1 MIAAGERQGRT
12 RRRCHRH
19 SSSSATGFRSTAPA
33 QTHPVDSPG
42 ASRYGSEP
50 SESWGCWGEDAPGK
64 VGAPTPAWAG
74 AKPLPRCSAP
84 PCVGSLPSNSESAR
98 RARGASPEP
107 SDRVGIQ
114 RGDTSPVHGLA
125 VTSPWWPRGQLSPGP
140 SSLSGGKP
148 GGPQYAP
155 ACSKPCCHFPT
166 CPQHPG
172 APLYLPACG
181 RPIHPAASALQL
193 EKNPSFP
200 SGATWGRWSFRP
212 EPGQS

>member
-74 AKPLPRCSAP
+74 AKLLPRCSAP

-107 SDRVGIQ
+107 SDRMGIQ
-114 RGDTSPVHGLA
+114 RGDTSPAHGFA

-140 SSLSGGKP
+140 SSLSGGEAWGSP
-148 GGPQYAP
+148 VSPSLLQALLP
-155 ACSKPCCHFPT
+155 FPHMPT
-166 CPQHPG
+166 ASWCPS
-172 APLYLPACG
+172 LPACLWTAN
-181 RPIHPAASALQL
+181 PPSCISSAAGKKTLL
-193 EKNPSFP
+193 P
-200 SGATWGRWSFRP
+200 FRSHLGTVELP
-212 EPGQS
+212 P

>member
-64 VGAPTPAWAG
+64 VGAPT
-74 AKPLPRCSAP
+74 
-84 PCVGSLPSNSESAR
+84 SLPSNSESTR

-114 RGDTSPVHGLA
+114 RGDTSPAHGLA
-125 VTSPWWPRGQLSPGP
+125 VTSPWCPRGQLSPGP
-140 SSLSGGKP
+140 SSLSGGEAWGSP
-148 GGPQYAP
+148 VSPSLLQALLP
-155 ACSKPCCHFPT
+155 FPHMPT
-166 CPQHPG
+166 ASWCPS
-172 APLYLPACG
+172 LPACLWTAN
-181 RPIHPAASALQL
+181 PPSCISSAAGKKTLL
-193 EKNPSFP
+193 P
-200 SGATWGRWSFRP
+200 FRSHLGTVELP
-212 EPGQS
+212 P